1 MSNNTLE
8 FRPSG
13 SIEFEQV
20 QVASVPQTKPAA
32 PADDGIDRDPLSI
45 HFGRLK
51 DSKPTPAERMLAGFA
66 IDWLVAFPAD
76 ARPKAL
82 CERFPWVANRLAKGW
97 PDAAGSTGNLQA
109 LVADARWGSSGFPA
123 QVQAELQA
131 VLRQVGAAPAVKK
144 R

>member
-1 MSNNTLE
+1 MSNKTLE

-20 QVASVPQTKPAA
+20 QLASVPQTKPAA
-32 PADDGIDRDPLSI
+32 PVDDGLDRDALSI
-45 HFGRLK
+45 NFGRPE
-51 DSKPTPAERMLAGFA
+51 DSKSTPPERMLAGFA

-82 CERFPWVANRLAKGW
+82 CERFPWLANRLAKGW
-97 PDAAGSTGNLQA
+97 PDAAGSKASLQA
-109 LVADARWGSSGFPA
+109 LVADSRWGSSGFPA

-131 VLRQVGAAPAVKK
+131 VLRQLGVAPLAKA

>member
-32 PADDGIDRDPLSI
+32 PVDDGIDRDPLAI

-97 PDAAGSTGNLQA
+97 PDAAGSTG
-109 LVADARWGSSGFPA
+109 VA
-123 QVQAELQA
+123 
-131 VLRQVGAAPAVKK
+131 GAAVTGPRAT
-144 R
+144 RTRSIRRGRRSR